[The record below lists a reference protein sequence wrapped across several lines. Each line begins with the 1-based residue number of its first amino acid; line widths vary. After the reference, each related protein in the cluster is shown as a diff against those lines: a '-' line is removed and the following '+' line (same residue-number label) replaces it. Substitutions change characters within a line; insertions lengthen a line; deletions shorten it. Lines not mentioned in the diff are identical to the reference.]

1 MSISKE
7 NTTFTQFSLSSDSI
21 NFEDSA
27 LISGILEDLTNSR
40 MSVQKEN
47 SELHSEIE
55 LINEDRQ
62 RLRMENEKLKE
73 KLEKAKLKT
82 VQIELL
88 SKIATN
94 ALEKSYQSEK
104 MNKISNKP
112 LSDTKVPDTK
122 VPNTNTEKRVE
133 YNGKM
138 SPILKRYLVSRTTS
152 STSPLIIYR
161 STSRLTTYRT
171 LIHK

>member
-1 MSISKE
+1 MSSSKE

-62 RLRMENEKLKE
+62 RLRMEIETLKD

-82 VQIELL
+82 VHIELL
-88 SKIATN
+88 SKVATN
-94 ALEKSYQSEK
+94 ALEKNYLTEK
-104 MNKISNKP
+104 MNKIGPKT
-112 LSDTKVPDTK
+112 LSEPKIP
-122 VPNTNTEKRVE
+122 NTEKKVE
-133 YNGKM
+133 NNGKM